1 MIYRIYDNLHLGVLQ
16 IYEISFYRGNKEY
29 QIPCQL
35 IISNYSTLS
44 LCYIKLII
52 SIFSNYI
59 IFCLVFQL
67 VECNDFSYVKYNMLR
82 RWNC

>member
-35 IISNYSTLS
+35 IISYQ
-44 LCYIKLII
+44 II
-52 SIFSNYI
+52 PPYLFVILN
-59 IFCLVFQL
+59 
-67 VECNDFSYVKYNMLR
+67 
-82 RWNC
+82 